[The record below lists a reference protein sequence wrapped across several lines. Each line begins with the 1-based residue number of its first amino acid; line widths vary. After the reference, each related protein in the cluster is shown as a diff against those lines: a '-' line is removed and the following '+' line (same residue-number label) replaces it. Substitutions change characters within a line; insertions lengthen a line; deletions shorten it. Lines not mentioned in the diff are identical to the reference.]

1 MQRTIFLFVILL
13 ALGGVFGSTAQA
25 QDNRQN
31 QVNVGVSV
39 RVQVPMETRI
49 ESHTTYQSFGNVK
62 AYTVYPGCEGAPV
75 TTTPHPYRQSRPGPD
90 CRQPIQIFE
99 IGVK

>member
-1 MQRTIFLFVILL
+1 MQRTMLFFFVLVL
-13 ALGGVFGSTAQA
+13 VGAVFSSTAQA
-25 QDNRQN
+25 QDNRKN

-39 RVQVPMETRI
+39 RVQVPMETRV
-49 ESHTTYQSFGNVK
+49 ESHTTYQSFGNVR
-62 AYTVYPGCEGAPV
+62 AYTVYPGCPGSPV